1 MTYTCSL
8 FLGSFEAFLVGRDA
22 MHGFFCLVK
31 ARIDRLIELL
41 IDSILPGSY
50 SQLTPPSTTAEWTH
64 TD

>member
-1 MTYTCSL
+1 
-8 FLGSFEAFLVGRDA
+8 
-22 MHGFFCLVK
+22 
-31 ARIDRLIELL
+31 LIELL